1 MILGVEV
8 RTGKIAS
15 LIVGFV
21 MAALATVLLS
31 SAAIAQQSADDQYAA
46 PTPPSGPAAE
56 AQCTVSNDTDGV
68 VNVGDVITCAG
79 DFDVSEGASVV
90 LQDTDGT
97 QGTFVDGDNAEITE
111 GSLVISVTA
120 DPINVAGGNGVLNT
134 EGLFVIATTGIAAAP
149 TATAADASADA
160 DSGSSSGSVASA
172 VTGVLP
178 DTGGFAILGVISAV
192 MLTGAGLVGLRNR
205 FRFSRER

>member
-149 TATAADASADA
+149 TATADASADA

-172 VTGVLP
+172 VTTGVLP
-178 DTGGFAILGVISAV
+178 DTGGFALLGVISAV

-205 FRFSRER
+205 FRFSRKR